1 MLDSIRNIFSIPD
14 LRKRVIFTLLLLAV
28 YRIGAQIPN
37 PGINPDALE
46 TLWNRQ
52 AKGSILG
59 FIDLFSGR
67 NMSRL
72 TVFALGIMPYISAS
86 IILQLL
92 QVVWPYL
99 ERLSKEGELGRKKIT
114 QYTRYGTL
122 LICVIQAFGISFF
135 LQTLKSPGGEIIRA
149 GQKIFVDPGT
159 PIVAHPGIWFQ
170 LLCVLTLTT
179 GTVFIMWLGEQ
190 ISERGIGN
198 GISLIIFAG
207 IVVNFP
213 SGIQGVINGLTT
225 GTMDILKLSLIVVL
239 MVAVIAFIVFMER
252 GQRRIPVSYAKRI
265 IGRKIYGGQST
276 HLPLRVNTGGVI
288 PIIFAA
294 SIITIPS
301 TLSGMIKAPFFQ
313 GVQRQFGMGMPLYNL
328 LYIASII
335 FFTYFYVSIIFN
347 PTDVADNLQKYGGFI
362 PGIRPGKN
370 TSDHID
376 SILSRL
382 TLVGAIYLAL
392 IAIMPEF
399 LMTGFKVASIPFIGS
414 FLDRVLPGFVTK
426 GLQVS
431 FYFGGTTILIVVGVA
446 MDTLQQVEAQL
457 VMRHYDGFMRRT
469 RIRGRRG

>member
-1 MLDSIRNIFSIPD
+1 MLESIRNIFSIPD
-14 LRKRVIFTLLLLAV
+14 LRKRVIFTLAILAV

-37 PGINPDALE
+37 PGISAAALAE
-46 TLWNRQ
+46 FWEAQRGT
-52 AKGSILG
+52 ILG
-59 FIDLFSGR
+59 FVDLFSGQ
-67 NMSRL
+67 NMSRM
-72 TVFALGIMPYISAS
+72 TIFALGIMPYISAS

-114 QYTRYGTL
+114 QYTRYGTII
-122 LICVIQAFGISFF
+122 ICVIQSFGISLF
-135 LQTLKSPGGEIIRA
+135 LERLTSPGGA
-149 GQKIFVDPGT
+149 
-159 PIVAHPGIWFQ
+159 PIVPQGGWGFRFMT
-170 LLCVLTLTT
+170 VLTLTT

-213 SGIQGVINGLTT
+213 RGIQSVLSQLRT
-225 GTMDILKLSLIVVL
+225 GEMSPLRLIFLLVL
-239 MVAVIAFIVFMER
+239 MLAVVAIIVFVER
-252 GQRRIPVSYAKRI
+252 GQRRIPVSYAKRV

-294 SIITIPS
+294 SVITIPS
-301 TLSGMIKAPFFQ
+301 TLAQLVKLPVFQ
-313 GVQRQFGMGMPLYNL
+313 TIAQQFALGMPLYNL
-328 LYIASII
+328 LYVAAII

-347 PTDVADNLQKYGGFI
+347 PSDVADNLRKYGGFI

-370 TSDHID
+370 TSDFID
-376 SILSRL
+376 GVLSRI
-382 TLVGAIYLAL
+382 TLVGAIYLAAV
-392 IAIMPEF
+392 AILPEF
-399 LMTGFKVASIPFIGS
+399 MITGLKVHTLPVIGD
-414 FLDRVLPGFVTK
+414 FLEANLPRWITQ
-426 GLQVS
+426 GLNVN
-431 FYFGGTTILIVVGVA
+431 FYFGGTSILIVVGVA

-457 VMRHYDGFMRRT
+457 VMRHYDGFMRRG